1 MKRLFL
7 VRHARAV
14 WLSEG
19 RDDFNRPL
27 SPRGEKSA
35 VRMGKALK
43 GKKVHPGLIIS
54 SPAAR
59 ALRTAEIV
67 AAEIDYPGHRIVID
81 PRIYSGEGDHVLDII
96 LNLDDAFQSAMLFGH
111 NPAMTEVS
119 NYLTDYGVENMHTCG
134 IMCMDF
140 EIDSWKKA
148 AKGKGAYVFYDY
160 PKDF

>member
-43 GKKVHPGLIIS
+43 EKKVHPGLIIS

-67 AAEIDYPGHRIVID
+67 AAEIGYPGHRIVID

-111 NPAMTEVS
+111 NPAMTAVS
-119 NYLTDYGVENMHTCG
+119 NYLTDYGVENMRACG

-140 EIDSWKKA
+140 EIDTWQKA
-148 AKGKGAYVFYDY
+148 AKGKGTYIFYDY
-160 PKDF
+160 PNDL